1 MTNMKYIDLSK
12 YGGNGQVV
20 ICGDVSLRSEA
31 ITKNEVSRRMVKV
44 RVDGEETD
52 AQYEEHIDAGDLEII
67 MVLKYVRKAPF
78 SQTYDS
84 FMKYCDTLEEVTPGA
99 SLKLFEEMQDAVQEV
114 LGQPSPLES

>member
-1 MTNMKYIDLSK
+1 MANIRYIDLEK

-20 ICGDVSLRSEA
+20 ISGDISLRAEA

-44 RVDGEETD
+44 KVEGEEAD

-78 SQTYDS
+78 NQTYDS
-84 FMKYCDTLEEVTPGA
+84 FMGYCDSLEEKTPGA
-99 SLKLFEEMQDAVQEV
+99 SLKLFQEMQDAVQEV
-114 LGQPSPLES
+114 IAESSPLES